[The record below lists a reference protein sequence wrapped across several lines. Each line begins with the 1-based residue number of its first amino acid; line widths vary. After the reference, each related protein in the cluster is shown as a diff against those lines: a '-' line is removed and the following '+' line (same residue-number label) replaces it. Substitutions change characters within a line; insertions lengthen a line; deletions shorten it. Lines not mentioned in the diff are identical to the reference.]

1 LTLELTLLTG
11 VSRSASVLI
20 MYLIKTR
27 GISYDEA
34 FELVRVRRPL
44 IKVLL

>member
-1 LTLELTLLTG
+1 
-11 VSRSASVLI
+11 

-44 IKVLL
+44 IKVLLLIIIFVLLLNVTAVKMY